1 MQYGYFTMP
10 LHPPGSDF
18 TQTVEADLQQ
28 IVTLDQLGFHEAWI
42 GEHFTAVWEN
52 IPAPDLF
59 IANALGRTKQIKL
72 GTGVACLPNHH
83 PLMLAQ
89 RIAQL
94 DHMAQGR
101 FYFGIGSGGFPGDFE
116 LFKVDPKEGEHRGL
130 TTDMIELV
138 LKLWEDP
145 SPGDYDHKFWQFT
158 VPEPR
163 EEIGLWLHMKPY
175 QQPHP
180 PIAVAGVSPK
190 SETLLMAGE
199 RGWMPMSINIV
210 PSRILAS
217 HWDAVAEGAQRVG
230 RAADRS
236 TWRVARDVYVAEST
250 EQARREVLEG
260 VVARDWNGYFFPLL
274 KHTRLLEILKVDPE
288 MPDDDLN
295 VEYML
300 DNIWIVGDPDEVAR
314 QVRQL
319 YQDLGGF
326 GVLLLMG
333 HEWSPPGQWERSMN
347 LFVNEVMPQLQ
358 DL

>member
-1 MQYGYFTMP
+1 
-10 LHPPGSDF
+10 
-18 TQTVEADLQQ
+18 
-28 IVTLDQLGFHEAWI
+28 
-42 GEHFTAVWEN
+42 
-52 IPAPDLF
+52 
-59 IANALGRTKQIKL
+59 
-72 GTGVACLPNHH
+72 
-83 PLMLAQ
+83 MLAQ

-94 DHMAQGR
+94 DHMARGR

-138 LKLWEDP
+138 LKLWDDP

-230 RAADRS
+230 RVADRS

-274 KHTRLLEILKVDPE
+274 KYSRLLEILKVDPE

-319 YQDLGGF
+319 YRGPRRIRRAAAHGARMVPTRPVGTLHEPVRQRGHAPTTRPLSAANWQESIHR
-326 GVLLLMG
+326 VLAL
-333 HEWSPPGQWERSMN
+333 PPGGYAKVSARGNPGTLSVNSVLSVANQTQFTVPLTPPAAARSR
-347 LFVNEVMPQLQ
+347 
-358 DL
+358 DHRARGRHKSAG